1 MIFVKI
7 CKSVYTSSLKTD
19 MKINQIFTSE
29 QLKCIPLFV
38 QLRIDTWLFNVD
50 TRLIIIYNVSEK
62 IEG

>member
-1 MIFVKI
+1 
-7 CKSVYTSSLKTD
+7 
-19 MKINQIFTSE
+19 MKINHIFTSE
-29 QLKCIPLFV
+29 QIKRIPLFV